1 MLVCKYKKIK
11 DMLISNNEN
20 STSLTEA
27 VDHFSEARLKRREDL
42 DKLFSV
48 VTSSNKNLFDTLLF
62 KAKYIKGLMRI
73 FKESSKNADFKRD
86 LLKED
91 LSDNIRQAK
100 ELLKNIT
107 RSAEEDIK
115 VYFESNYYVS
125 TPDAFVKLDELISD
139 LEWTKMYLND
149 IKHKK

>member
-1 MLVCKYKKIK
+1 
-11 DMLISNNEN
+11 MLISNNEN
-20 STSLTEA
+20 SLTLCEA
-27 VDHFSEARLKRREDL
+27 VNDFSNTGLKRRDDL

-73 FKESSKNADFKRD
+73 FKESSKNADFKRELMKDD
-86 LLKED
+86 LAE
-91 LSDNIRQAK
+91 NIKQAK

-107 RSAEEDIK
+107 RTAGEDIK
-115 VYFESNYYVS
+115 IYFESNYYVS
-125 TPDAFVKLDELISD
+125 TPDALVRLDELLSD

>member
-1 MLVCKYKKIK
+1 
-11 DMLISNNEN
+11 MLISNNEN
-20 STSLTEA
+20 CTSLTEA
-27 VDHFSEARLKRREDL
+27 VSDFSEARLKRKEDL

-48 VTSSNKNLFDTLLF
+48 ITSSNKNLFDTLLF
-62 KAKYIKGLMRI
+62 KSKYIKGLMRI

-86 LLKED
+86 LIKED

-107 RSAEEDIK
+107 RSADEDIK
-115 VYFESNYYVS
+115 LYFESNYYVT
-125 TPDAFVKLDELISD
+125 TPDALVRLDELMSD

>member
-1 MLVCKYKKIK
+1 MLVCKYKKINN
-11 DMLISNNEN
+11 MLISNNEN
-20 STSLTEA
+20 SLTLCEA
-27 VDHFSEARLKRREDL
+27 VNDFSNTGLKRRDDL

-73 FKESSKNADFKRD
+73 FKESSKNADFKRELMKDD
-86 LLKED
+86 LAE
-91 LSDNIRQAK
+91 NIKQAK

-107 RSAEEDIK
+107 RTAGEDIK
-115 VYFESNYYVS
+115 IYFESNYYVS
-125 TPDAFVKLDELISD
+125 TPDALVRLDELLSD